1 MFVQQLNKETGELEW
16 AAVGSNE
23 HQTGE
28 QGEPTPNHLACH
40 WLLLPSNPSQL
51 QTPTVKMMQYSPIML
66 GSESDGEA
74 GDAAI
79 FGLLQSSTY
88 LDMLHD
94 TTRNQAY
101 ALAIEEAV
109 RSTIASGPILDIG
122 TGTGLL
128 ALMASR

>member
-1 MFVQQLNKETGELEW
+1 
-16 AAVGSNE
+16 
-23 HQTGE
+23 
-28 QGEPTPNHLACH
+28 
-40 WLLLPSNPSQL
+40 
-51 QTPTVKMMQYSPIML
+51 MQYLLITL

-74 GDAAI
+74 GDAAV

-109 RSTIASGPILDIG
+109 RAATVSGPILDIG